1 MIAPRFRLVESNDAE
16 AVIEELWQQMTAREN
31 GETPPNSRELI
42 LAVRNIGQFRALR
55 RDEDDYGMSGF
66 GSSKAATPASMLGD
80 LIRKGPVVGIHVLI
94 WADTFSNAMR
104 WLSTSLLREF
114 DNRIAFRLNQTD
126 SASLIDTPAAAGLS
140 QGRAILYRDQT
151 GTADRFRPFNWPT
164 DEWLQS
170 TTAGAEAAMEHPD
183 FDINTLKIE

>member
-1 MIAPRFRLVESNDAE
+1 MA
-16 AVIEELWQQMTAREN
+16 ARES
-31 GETPPNSRELI
+31 GGGPADSPELI
-42 LAVRNIGQFRALR
+42 LAIRNIGQYRSLR

-66 GSSKAATPASMLGD
+66 GAAKEATPATMLGD
-80 LIRKGPVVGIHVLI
+80 LIRKGPLVGIHVII

-126 SASLIDTPAAAGLS
+126 SASLIDTPVAAALS
-140 QGRAILYRDQT
+140 PGRAILYRDQT
-151 GTADRFRPFNWPT
+151 GTADRFRPFNWPS

-170 TTAGAEAAMEHPD
+170 VSGANEAPGDQLE
-183 FDINTLKIE
+183 FDIDEMTIE